1 MADVYASIRD
11 YYAAKVLRHGPTPLG
26 VDWSCAPTQELRFVQ
41 LLKLI
46 PASGSFS
53 INDIGCG
60 YGALPGF
67 LRKRFPGA
75 AIDYY
80 GVDVAPEM
88 IAQARKRNRRPWVQF
103 AVGHAGPRL
112 ADYSL
117 ASGIFNVMLYHSQEV
132 WREFVAATLDDMA
145 RTSRLGFAVN
155 FIAPLQAGE
164 DGPLELYR
172 ADPQVWTDHCRLTYG
187 VEPTL
192 LSGYGLREFTLLV
205 ALRQLSRRRAGAAT
219 ARSRTV

>member
-1 MADVYASIRD
+1 MADVYANIRD

-26 VDWSCAPTQELRFVQ
+26 VDWTCVPTQELRFVQ

-46 PASGSFS
+46 GAAPAFS

-67 LRKRFPGA
+67 LHRRFRGS

-88 IAQARKRNRRPWVQF
+88 IAQARRRNRRSWAQF
-103 AVGHAGPRL
+103 AVGQAGPRL
-112 ADYSL
+112 ADYSV

-132 WREFVAATLDDMA
+132 WRDYVARTLGDMA
-145 RTSRLGFAVN
+145 HTSRLGFAVN
-155 FIAPLQAGE
+155 FMLPLRPGE

-172 ADPQVWTDHCRLTYG
+172 VDPQAWIDHCRVNYG

-192 LSGYGLREFTLLV
+192 VSDYGLREFTLLV
-205 ALRQLSRRRAGAAT
+205 PAKP
-219 ARSRTV
+219 